1 MGSHGDLLSPLVDG
15 RRPGN
20 RTRAVYSSPLPL
32 FIKQSRTP
40 VLPPTLW
47 ETGLRSRLRSR
58 GLLLPKQALYQAE
71 LCADG
76 ALYGCRTRLI
86 AVTRRR
92 PHRMPHSA
100 LNWCVWLDSNEHCTA
115 SRTAPSAIGVQTR
128 MMEDQAGF
136 EPAMGASHRI
146 KSPTRSATTVT
157 GPDLEDAV
165 GLEPTMRA
173 EAQRG

>member
-1 MGSHGDLLSPLVDG
+1 
-15 RRPGN
+15 
-20 RTRAVYSSPLPL
+20 
-32 FIKQSRTP
+32 
-40 VLPPTLW
+40 LW
-47 ETGLRSRLRSR
+47 ETGLRSRLRSC

-100 LNWCVWLDSNEHCTA
+100 LNWCVWLDSNEHFTA

>member
-1 MGSHGDLLSPLVDG
+1 VKLVSVAGFDPAASRFRTECSTKLS
-15 RRPGN
+15 
-20 RTRAVYSSPLPL
+20 Y
-32 FIKQSRTP
+32 
-40 VLPPTLW
+40 TLK
-47 ETGLRSRLRSR
+47 TGALCGERSRL
-58 GLLLPKQALYQAE
+58 
-71 LCADG
+71 
-76 ALYGCRTRLI
+76 TT
-86 AVTRRR
+86 VTGWP
-92 PHRMPHSA
+92 PHLMRNSA
-100 LNWCVWLDSNEHCTA
+100 NWCVWLDSNEHCTA

>member
-1 MGSHGDLLSPLVDG
+1 
-15 RRPGN
+15 
-20 RTRAVYSSPLPL
+20 
-32 FIKQSRTP
+32 
-40 VLPPTLW
+40 VLPPKLW
-47 ETGLRSRLRSR
+47 ETGLRSRLRSC

-76 ALYGCRTRLI
+76 ALYGGRTRLI

-100 LNWCVWLDSNEHCTA
+100 LNWCVWLDSNEHFTA